1 MKRIRENAVTM
12 VHRLVRDAVR
22 PGDVVIDA
30 TVGTGRDTQFLSEC
44 VGSTGT
50 VYGFDVQQ
58 AALDAAQSLLNA
70 QVQNVQLFL
79 AGHETMIEHIPAHH
93 HGCVRTVMFNLGYLP
108 RGERTITTAAPTTRQ
123 ALGQALRLL
132 APGGLITIV
141 CYSHPEGHA
150 EMQAVRNELATLSQR
165 EYTCLQTDFFNQQ
178 GNPPVVFAVY
188 CCSLTEY
195 TP

>member
-30 TVGTGRDTQFLSEC
+30 TVGTGRDTQFLAEC
-44 VGSTGT
+44 VGTTGT

-58 AALDAAQSLLNA
+58 VALDAAQSLLNG
-70 QVQNVQLFL
+70 QTSNVRLIL

-93 HGCVRTVMFNLGYLP
+93 HGCARAVTFNLGYLP
-108 RGERTITTAAPTTRQ
+108 RGERSITTAAPTTRQ
-123 ALGQALRLL
+123 ALGQALQLL

-150 EMQAVRNELATLSQR
+150 ELQAVRDELATLSQW
-165 EYTCLQTDFFNQQ
+165 EYTCLQTEFFNQQ

-188 CCSLTEY
+188 SCSLSEP

>member
-12 VHRLVRDAVR
+12 VHRLVGDAVR

-58 AALDAAQSLLNA
+58 AALDATQSLMNGKTS
-70 QVQNVQLFL
+70 NVHLIL
-79 AGHETMIEHIPAHH
+79 AGHETMIEHIPVHH
-93 HGCVRTVMFNLGYLP
+93 HGCVRAVTFNLGYLP
-108 RGERTITTAAPTTRQ
+108 RGERSITTAAPTTRR

-132 APGGLITIV
+132 VPGGLITIV
-141 CYSHPEGHA
+141 CYSHPEGYA
-150 EMQAVRNELATLSQR
+150 EMQAVRDELATLSQW
-165 EYTCLQTDFFNQQ
+165 EYTCLQTEFFNQQ

-188 CCSLTEY
+188 SFSQPEQFK
-195 TP
+195 